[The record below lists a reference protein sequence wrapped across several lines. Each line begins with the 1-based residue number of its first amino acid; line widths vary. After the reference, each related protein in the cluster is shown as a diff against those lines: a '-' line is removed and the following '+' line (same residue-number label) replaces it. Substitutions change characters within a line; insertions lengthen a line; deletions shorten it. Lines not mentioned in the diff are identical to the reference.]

1 MDVRELLDSIIEKT
15 PMPNVDINK
24 DFTMLVSQIESNK
37 FYGKMLIGRISN
49 GIINVGDKLN
59 AIDEKGN
66 FVEAA
71 KVHKIIRRL
80 GTMQV

>member
-1 MDVRELLDSIIEKT
+1 MDV
-15 PMPNVDINK
+15 NK

-49 GIINVGDKLN
+49 GIVNVGDKINSLY
-59 AIDEKGN
+59 DKGN
-66 FVEAA
+66 FVESA
-71 KVHKIIRRL
+71 KIHKIIRRL